1 MGIKPVEPR
10 KLDLIRRNI
19 PPCDNLLDLG
29 AGDGGYLPYLSRT
42 AKRVVA
48 VDIGRELCETIK
60 QQGFEAVMAD
70 AMAIPFKDG
79 AFECVWGSEIV
90 EHMPSFDIFGEIER
104 VCRRTILVTMPN
116 PVSPH
121 FKRDPTHILRYSV
134 AGLARHLNQRKG
146 KTGWRYITRGLGFYW
161 IPGPGF
167 FKTFTRYATYYL
179 PWLSPT
185 ISIIGRNTRGITGGA
200 SAEDAL

>member
-1 MGIKPVEPR
+1 MEIKPVEPR
-10 KLDLIRRNI
+10 KLDLISRNI
-19 PPCDNLLDLG
+19 SSCDDLLDLG
-29 AGDGGYLPYLSRT
+29 AGDGGYLPYLARK

-48 VDIGRELCETIK
+48 VDISRDLCNTMK
-60 QQGFEAVMAD
+60 QRGFEAVMAD

-90 EHMPSFDIFGEIER
+90 EHMPSLDIFGEIER
-104 VCRRTILVTMPN
+104 VCRRTIVVTMPN

-134 AGLARHLNQRKG
+134 ASLARYLRSRDAR
-146 KTGWRYITRGLGFYW
+146 GWRYRLRGLGFYW
-161 IPGPGF
+161 IPGPMW
-167 FKTFTRYATYYL
+167 FKALTRHITYYL

-185 ISIIGRNTRGITGGA
+185 ISVTGHSYEKTAGGDSQNA
-200 SAEDAL
+200 S

>member
-1 MGIKPVEPR
+1 MEIKPVEPR
-10 KLDLIRRNI
+10 KLDLISRKI
-19 PPCDNLLDLG
+19 SPCDNLLDLG
-29 AGDGGYLPYLSRT
+29 AGDGGYLPYLALK

-48 VDIGRELCETIK
+48 VDISRELCSTIK

-70 AMAIPFKDG
+70 AMAIPFKDD

-90 EHMPSFDIFGEIER
+90 EHMPSLDIFSEIER
-104 VCRRTILVTMPN
+104 VCRRTIVITMPN

-134 AGLARHLNQRKG
+134 ASLARHLKQREDDR
-146 KTGWRYITRGLGFYW
+146 GWRYGLRGLGFYW
-161 IPGPGF
+161 IPGPGL
-167 FKTFTRYATYYL
+167 FKSLTRYITYYL

-185 ISIIGRNTRGITGGA
+185 ISVIGHGYQKSSGGDSQKA
-200 SAEDAL
+200 S

>member
-1 MGIKPVEPR
+1 MEIKPVEPR
-10 KLDLIRRNI
+10 KLDLIRRNVA
-19 PPCDNLLDLG
+19 PCDNLLDLG
-29 AGDGGYLPYLSRT
+29 AGDGGYSPYLARK

-79 AFECVWGSEIV
+79 TFDCVWGSEIV
-90 EHMPSFDIFGEIER
+90 EHMPSCDIFSEIER

-121 FKRDPTHILRYSV
+121 FKRDPTHILKYSV
-134 AGLARHLNQRKG
+134 AGLAGHLKQREG
-146 KTGWRYITRGLGFYW
+146 ETGWRYKIRGLGFYW
-161 IPGPGF
+161 IPGPNF
-167 FKTFTRYATYYL
+167 FKTLTRYATYYL

-185 ISIIGRNTRGITGGA
+185 ISIIGRSTGGIQGGTGGQ
-200 SAEDAL
+200 DAL